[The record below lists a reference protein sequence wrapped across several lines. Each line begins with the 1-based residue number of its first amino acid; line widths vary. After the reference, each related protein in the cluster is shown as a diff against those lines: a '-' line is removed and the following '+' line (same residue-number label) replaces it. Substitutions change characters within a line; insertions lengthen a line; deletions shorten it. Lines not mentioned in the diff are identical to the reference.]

1 MKHSIVQGW
10 LSGCA
15 RLTHLLRFGK
25 PSSPSASEL
34 ALFAMGADVDSLALE
49 TVLADFHTVE
59 HQGNPAADSEYTSRL
74 IASGISALNQATF
87 EYVENQFIRVDSIEI
102 NNGWLAEVKAGSKI
116 KTAYIADLALQSILL
131 SRAGFDITSFS
142 LILRESTYV
151 TGDPWSQALRM
162 VDVTENVKSLL
173 SDEAFVNYVTMCL
186 GMTIE
191 GNLPDRAFS
200 KSCKACQF
208 SADCWDH
215 LENPAFNLPR
225 ISEKAMDAIVASE
238 SFETADVSEDLLTLA
253 QRTYR
258 FNAANNVVS
267 ISKEKLQQD
276 LDRLRY
282 PVAHLDFEAFNLP
295 FHPAL
300 GLKAGE
306 MVPFQSSIHVEN
318 ADGTSTHY
326 EFLCDHRF
334 DDRYALAAH
343 LVETLADVGS
353 ILTWNVS
360 FERRMLRHLAEHF
373 PEFAEALESII
384 LKLVDLLPI
393 VKNNIQHFAFRGSH
407 SLKAVAP
414 VLSEELSY
422 TGLEISDGNEA
433 SGTFALMFRGMI
445 PHIEIPQKRMQL
457 LDYCRN
463 DTAATLAILAALR
476 MVGEE

>member
-49 TVLADFHTVE
+49 TVLADFHTVA
-59 HQGNPAADSEYTSRL
+59 HQGNPAADSEHTSTL
-74 IASGISALNQATF
+74 ITNGISALCQATF
-87 EYVENQFIRVDSIEI
+87 EYGQKRFIRVDAIDIKE
-102 NNGWLAEVKAGSKI
+102 GWLAEVKAGSKV
-116 KTAYIADLALQSILL
+116 KDAYLADLALQSILL
-131 SRAGFDITSFS
+131 GQAGIEIQSFS

-151 TGDPWSQALRM
+151 TGNPWSQALR
-162 VDVTENVKSLL
+162 VVAVTERVQSLL
-173 SDEAFVNYVTMCL
+173 ADDEFVNYVTMSL

-191 GNLPDRAFS
+191 DSLPERAFS
-200 KSCKACQF
+200 KSCKGCQF
-208 SADCWDH
+208 SNDCWGH
-215 LENPAFNLPR
+215 LHNPAFNLPR
-225 ISEKAMDAIVASE
+225 ISEKAMDAIVATG
-238 SFETADVSEDLLTLA
+238 SFEMADVNEELLTLA
-253 QRTYR
+253 QQAHR
-258 FNAANNVVS
+258 FNATENVVS

-276 LDRLRY
+276 LDGLQY
-282 PVAHLDFEAFNLP
+282 PVAHLDFEAFALP
-295 FHPAL
+295 FHPTL
-300 GLKAGE
+300 GLKTME
-306 MVPFQSSIHVEN
+306 MVPFQASIHIEF
-318 ADGTSTHY
+318 ADGTLTHS
-326 EFLCDHRF
+326 EVLCDHRF

-343 LVETLADVGS
+343 LVEKLADVGS
-353 ILTWNVS
+353 IVTWNVS

-384 LKLVDLLPI
+384 LRLVDLLPI

-422 TGLEISDGNEA
+422 AGLEISDGNEA
-433 SGTFALMFRGMI
+433 SGAFDLMFRGII
-445 PHIEIPQKRMQL
+445 PQIEIPQKRMQL

-476 MVGEE
+476 RFGEE